1 LKIYDIVHLRKH
13 MEYYKR
19 CFDLRSVINR
29 KSMFLFGP
37 RQTGKTSYIKNQ
49 LLSDME
55 VGLFWTLLD
64 GRLRIRLESDIGLLR
79 QEVEVRNLHDC
90 LIVIDEIQKCPKLL
104 DEVHYLI
111 EERNI
116 RFLLTGS
123 SARKLKNAGVNLLGG
138 RATERHM
145 HPFTFPEIGSH
156 KDYNLHHIFEHGLL
170 PSVYLSED
178 PMEDLAAYTNTY
190 LTEEI
195 AAEGTARNIPAFS
208 NFLMVAALT
217 NTQII
222 NYTNIANDCKMSSQ
236 TIKQW
241 YDILETTLIG
251 YKVEAYTRTQ
261 KRKAFASPKFYFF
274 DIAVARYL
282 KDIPAVEENTSE
294 FGEFFE
300 QLVCMELRAWIDYK
314 SPRSKLCY
322 WRSLSMSEVDFCLD
336 DNLAIEVK
344 ASKNVTEKHL
354 KGLKTLREE
363 GIFKKYIVVCQEEHP
378 RTIDGILILPWK
390 YFFKQLWADSL

>member
-1 LKIYDIVHLRKH
+1 

-19 CFDLRSVINR
+19 CFDLGSVINR

-49 LLSDME
+49 LLNNME
-55 VGLFWTLLD
+55 VGLYWTLLD
-64 GRLRIRLESDIGLLR
+64 GRLRIKLESDIGLLR
-79 QEVEVRNLHDC
+79 QEVDVRNLHDC
-90 LIVIDEIQKCPKLL
+90 LIIIDEIQKCPKLL

-116 RFLLTGS
+116 RFILTGS
-123 SARKLKNAGVNLLGG
+123 SARKLKNAEVNLLGG

-145 HPFTFPEIGSH
+145 HPFIFPEIGNH
-156 KDYNLHHIFEHGLL
+156 KDYNLHHIFKHGLL
-170 PSVYLSED
+170 PSVFLSED
-178 PMEDLAAYTNTY
+178 SEEDLAAYTNTY

-195 AAEGTARNIPAFS
+195 AAEGASRNIPAFS

-222 NYTNIANDCKMSSQ
+222 NYTNIANDCKLSSQ

-241 YDILETTLIG
+241 YDILEETLIG
-251 YKVEAYTRTQ
+251 YRVEAYTKTL
-261 KRKAFASPKFYFF
+261 KRKAFATPKFYFF
-274 DIAVARYL
+274 DVAVARFL
-282 KDIPAVEENTSE
+282 KDIPVPEENTSE

-300 QLVCMELRAWIDYK
+300 QLVCMELKAWIDYR
-314 SPRSKLCY
+314 SPKSKLRY
-322 WRSLSMSEVDFCLD
+322 WRSLSMHEVDFCLD

-344 ASKNVTEKHL
+344 ATKNVTSKQL
-354 KGLKTLREE
+354 RGLKVLREE
-363 GIFKKYIVVCQEEHP
+363 GIFKKYIVVCQEDYP
-378 RTIDGILILPWK
+378 RVVDDILILPWK
-390 YFFKQLWADSL
+390 FFFEQLWSRI

>member
-1 LKIYDIVHLRKH
+1 

-19 CFDLRSVINR
+19 CFDLSSVINR

-49 LLSDME
+49 LLNDVE

-116 RFLLTGS
+116 RFILTGS
-123 SARKLKNAGVNLLGG
+123 SARKLKNSGVNLLGG

-145 HPFTFPEIGSH
+145 HPFTFPEIENH

-170 PSVYLSED
+170 PSIFLSED
-178 PMEDLAAYTNTY
+178 PEEDLAAYVNTY

-195 AAEGTARNIPAFS
+195 AAEGAARNVPAFS

-222 NYTNIANDCKMSSQ
+222 NYTNIADDCKVSSQ

-241 YDILETTLIG
+241 YDIVEKTLIG
-251 YKVEAYTRTQ
+251 YKVEAYTKTL

-274 DIAVARYL
+274 DLAVARFL
-282 KDIPAVEENTSE
+282 KDMPVPAENTTE
-294 FGEFFE
+294 FGELFE
-300 QLVCMELRAWIDYK
+300 QLVCMELKAWIDYR
-314 SPRSKLCY
+314 SPKSKLRY
-322 WRSLSMSEVDFCLD
+322 WRTISMFEVDFCLD

-344 ASKNVTEKHL
+344 ATKNVSDKHL
-354 KGLKTLREE
+354 KGLKALREE
-363 GIFKKYIVVCQEEHP
+363 GIFKKYIVVCQEDYP
-378 RTIDGILILPWK
+378 RMIDEILILPWK
-390 YFFKQLWADSL
+390 YFFKQLWDNNLT